1 MPFIQGD
8 PVTQNQRYASFVEQE
23 KADKQA
29 QQSLT
34 KDVAARVSQIY
45 KDAPYIPASVILS
58 MAKSGTSPETVEAIK
73 KTAAQ
78 QTANQLA
85 PNKPKKKGWF
95 QELIYDNVKAAS
107 RWSFAGLSLVPDL
120 VQNVASQAFSAND
133 PAGFDGWFKS
143 TQLGTLMSNTQ
154 EAGEGF
160 FLGETAMEKQ
170 AERARRVR
178 GTINGSAWT
187 IGRGAAEVAFTPGS
201 KPYAFLSG
209 FIDAAVQIGA
219 DPTLPA
225 GKALKT
231 ARLAKATLPG
241 VGTAEEIAN
250 ASQLAKGLAGLNS
263 AEGMSFQASKFGQ
276 WATSDPRAKRLTSRI
291 VEIAS
296 DASKTVEEKTL
307 FMLENIPGLDPVM
320 ARAFAEADDQAKV
333 LGLLGTASA
342 RLTTNPADV
351 LLPTDIRDIKLA
363 RRLDPRFDDSVKERV
378 GLYRNFR
385 GKWLQTMPKGTV
397 VINGTGADKT
407 QAVMNYARY
416 LRGSGFADDSQ
427 EFKTVMQKVVEA
439 YSSADPAIARA
450 SAKEAY
456 DSLIETVFVSLG
468 GKSEASRQ
476 AAKEIIGAARSA
488 KARVFNI
495 NDVGNADDGGAL
507 QMLRSVLPED
517 VFDDIPLDV
526 QDRLVI
532 NGPGALIELAD
543 DVEVLP
549 DFRRMRALAGN
560 PWLTRNTAGGQR
572 AGTVMAEFVQNE
584 IWKPLTLATGGYV
597 MRNMIDAQTR
607 IAMSGR
613 SGLFSH
619 PQDFILWVLRKKG
632 AFDITGE
639 DFGGVAGVWNKEQD
653 EFWQALTF
661 DLHKNLNDPVAAEQ
675 NLIRNGNFSI
685 VDRGDDA
692 VAHVTGY
699 VDNLALIHTD
709 PILSRVA
716 KLGLEGLDQP
726 ARVQKIKDWLTSPE
740 NKELLGQLR
749 NYFAE
754 GVKYT
759 DPVSGKT
766 GRIRI
771 DPADLDTAVDA
782 WVDKLSEFRVGSIVR
797 DNKDLRV
804 VSAYNRVPLTAMDD
818 GGKTITAGPRNID
831 INDIDPK
838 DIIDGDGGIGS
849 VIRLEDDVEG
859 LIIGTVDTPTGIDPF
874 TGLPSTKQDYVVQPV
889 HNGPAFTKDGLGTQ
903 NLRNLLDTLGEEGKL
918 AQKVKI
924 AQRGTTANTELGQR
938 ALQVKN
944 KFVDTF
950 FVSLYGKATQF
961 LEKSPVFRQSYYREV
976 FNNADLLAPSEA
988 AALLARANTEATKS
1002 GMKLANYVGG
1012 KDVLARLKEV
1022 AAMAPEPID
1031 IRINPAK
1038 WTPET
1043 RIDTGEGFFDAAEK
1057 ATFNSSENALSR
1069 VFSEAK
1075 DEEGFVYH
1083 TTPSANLESISQQG
1097 IIPRQ
1102 TYNEFGEL
1110 VDQKAIYVSSDLNA
1124 LFQNAPSPS
1133 SQMERLGSSDITV
1146 TRIKLPDN
1154 AKIDYGDY
1162 YGEGVLLDQ
1171 VAPSQIEVLSQSGE
1185 WVPLIP
1191 KGMAIGT
1198 LEQLDDFAK
1207 ASALRQTKE
1216 LLYNA
1221 TERSNLEDIFRI
1233 IIPFGGA
1240 WKEVMGTYAKAVV
1253 EDPTRLRKAQLIF
1266 DGARKFD
1273 PDNDGQGF
1281 FYRDATTGEYSFNF
1295 PLSGDIAQLLTGQDV
1310 PLQAPVQRL
1319 SIGLGVVPSIGPM
1332 AQVAASKIIPD
1343 TPATDDII
1351 GFLLPY
1357 GRKTDFNLLP
1367 LWAKKMQEAWEG
1379 NTQNLQTVFG
1389 NTYIET
1395 LRALSGSG
1403 EYDLAD
1409 PNEQEQ
1415 LYADAKGKAR
1425 WLTFLRAAGQFI
1437 GPTSPSPEFKIATK
1451 EGDVYGTQLVKE
1463 FQKLQAN
1470 NYDTAVSEF
1479 LRIYGNDALLYIS
1492 NKTESVAGG
1501 LEATEDFGDW
1511 ERGEGEGLIDQ
1522 YPDVAGFMAP
1532 GGDNFSFEV
1541 WSRQVSKGRRRRLS
1555 DREIVE
1561 LAQYRAASAQY
1572 RALRDKL
1579 PPRPTA
1585 DQKRW
1590 LRQWRV
1596 KLNKEYPGFPV
1607 VAEFN
1612 PGEFPKKLEQLG
1624 RLVQDNRLADNDVS
1638 AATRQYLQARDAAVE
1653 RYVQAG
1659 GAAGGFSTAV
1669 AAAPLRDW
1677 LAGIGKA
1684 LKEDT
1689 PEFARLYERLL
1700 STEVEE

>member
-1 MPFIQGD
+1 
-8 PVTQNQRYASFVEQE
+8 
-23 KADKQA
+23 
-29 QQSLT
+29 
-34 KDVAARVSQIY
+34 
-45 KDAPYIPASVILS
+45 
-58 MAKSGTSPETVEAIK
+58 
-73 KTAAQ
+73 
-78 QTANQLA
+78 
-85 PNKPKKKGWF
+85 
-95 QELIYDNVKAAS
+95 
-107 RWSFAGLSLVPDL
+107 
-120 VQNVASQAFSAND
+120 
-133 PAGFDGWFKS
+133 
-143 TQLGTLMSNTQ
+143 
-154 EAGEGF
+154 
-160 FLGETAMEKQ
+160 
-170 AERARRVR
+170 
-178 GTINGSAWT
+178 
-187 IGRGAAEVAFTPGS
+187 
-201 KPYAFLSG
+201 
-209 FIDAAVQIGA
+209 
-219 DPTLPA
+219 
-225 GKALKT
+225 
-231 ARLAKATLPG
+231 
-241 VGTAEEIAN
+241 
-250 ASQLAKGLAGLNS
+250 
-263 AEGMSFQASKFGQ
+263 
-276 WATSDPRAKRLTSRI
+276 
-291 VEIAS
+291 
-296 DASKTVEEKTL
+296 
-307 FMLENIPGLDPVM
+307 
-320 ARAFAEADDQAKV
+320 
-333 LGLLGTASA
+333 
-342 RLTTNPADV
+342 
-351 LLPTDIRDIKLA
+351 
-363 RRLDPRFDDSVKERV
+363 
-378 GLYRNFR
+378 
-385 GKWLQTMPKGTV
+385 
-397 VINGTGADKT
+397 
-407 QAVMNYARY
+407 
-416 LRGSGFADDSQ
+416 
-427 EFKTVMQKVVEA
+427 
-439 YSSADPAIARA
+439 
-450 SAKEAY
+450 
-456 DSLIETVFVSLG
+456 
-468 GKSEASRQ
+468 
-476 AAKEIIGAARSA
+476 
-488 KARVFNI
+488 
-495 NDVGNADDGGAL
+495 
-507 QMLRSVLPED
+507 
-517 VFDDIPLDV
+517 
-526 QDRLVI
+526 
-532 NGPGALIELAD
+532 
-543 DVEVLP
+543 
-549 DFRRMRALAGN
+549 
-560 PWLTRNTAGGQR
+560 
-572 AGTVMAEFVQNE
+572 
-584 IWKPLTLATGGYV
+584 
-597 MRNMIDAQTR
+597 
-607 IAMSGR
+607 
-613 SGLFSH
+613 
-619 PQDFILWVLRKKG
+619 
-632 AFDITGE
+632 
-639 DFGGVAGVWNKEQD
+639 
-653 EFWQALTF
+653 
-661 DLHKNLNDPVAAEQ
+661 
-675 NLIRNGNFSI
+675 
-685 VDRGDDA
+685 
-692 VAHVTGY
+692 
-699 VDNLALIHTD
+699 
-709 PILSRVA
+709 
-716 KLGLEGLDQP
+716 
-726 ARVQKIKDWLTSPE
+726 
-740 NKELLGQLR
+740 
-749 NYFAE
+749 
-754 GVKYT
+754 
-759 DPVSGKT
+759 
-766 GRIRI
+766 
-771 DPADLDTAVDA
+771 
-782 WVDKLSEFRVGSIVR
+782 
-797 DNKDLRV
+797 
-804 VSAYNRVPLTAMDD
+804 
-818 GGKTITAGPRNID
+818 
-831 INDIDPK
+831 
-838 DIIDGDGGIGS
+838 
-849 VIRLEDDVEG
+849 
-859 LIIGTVDTPTGIDPF
+859 
-874 TGLPSTKQDYVVQPV
+874 
-889 HNGPAFTKDGLGTQ
+889 
-903 NLRNLLDTLGEEGKL
+903 
-918 AQKVKI
+918 
-924 AQRGTTANTELGQR
+924 
-938 ALQVKN
+938 
-944 KFVDTF
+944 
-950 FVSLYGKATQF
+950 
-961 LEKSPVFRQSYYREV
+961 
-976 FNNADLLAPSEA
+976 
-988 AALLARANTEATKS
+988 
-1002 GMKLANYVGG
+1002 
-1012 KDVLARLKEV
+1012 
-1022 AAMAPEPID
+1022 
-1031 IRINPAK
+1031 
-1038 WTPET
+1038 
-1043 RIDTGEGFFDAAEK
+1043 
-1057 ATFNSSENALSR
+1057 
-1069 VFSEAK
+1069 
-1075 DEEGFVYH
+1075 
-1083 TTPSANLESISQQG
+1083 
-1097 IIPRQ
+1097 
-1102 TYNEFGEL
+1102 
-1110 VDQKAIYVSSDLNA
+1110 
-1124 LFQNAPSPS
+1124 
-1133 SQMERLGSSDITV
+1133 MERLGSSDITV

-1379 NTQNLQTVFG
+1379 NTQNLQTVYG

-1395 LRALSGSG
+1395 LRALSASG

-1624 RLVQDNRLADNDVS
+1624 RLVQDNRLADNDV
-1638 AATRQYLQARDAAVE
+1638 ADATRQYLQARDAAVE

>member
-1 MPFIQGD
+1 
-8 PVTQNQRYASFVEQE
+8 
-23 KADKQA
+23 
-29 QQSLT
+29 
-34 KDVAARVSQIY
+34 
-45 KDAPYIPASVILS
+45 
-58 MAKSGTSPETVEAIK
+58 
-73 KTAAQ
+73 
-78 QTANQLA
+78 
-85 PNKPKKKGWF
+85 
-95 QELIYDNVKAAS
+95 
-107 RWSFAGLSLVPDL
+107 
-120 VQNVASQAFSAND
+120 
-133 PAGFDGWFKS
+133 
-143 TQLGTLMSNTQ
+143 
-154 EAGEGF
+154 
-160 FLGETAMEKQ
+160 
-170 AERARRVR
+170 
-178 GTINGSAWT
+178 
-187 IGRGAAEVAFTPGS
+187 
-201 KPYAFLSG
+201 
-209 FIDAAVQIGA
+209 
-219 DPTLPA
+219 
-225 GKALKT
+225 
-231 ARLAKATLPG
+231 
-241 VGTAEEIAN
+241 
-250 ASQLAKGLAGLNS
+250 
-263 AEGMSFQASKFGQ
+263 
-276 WATSDPRAKRLTSRI
+276 
-291 VEIAS
+291 
-296 DASKTVEEKTL
+296 
-307 FMLENIPGLDPVM
+307 
-320 ARAFAEADDQAKV
+320 
-333 LGLLGTASA
+333 
-342 RLTTNPADV
+342 
-351 LLPTDIRDIKLA
+351 
-363 RRLDPRFDDSVKERV
+363 
-378 GLYRNFR
+378 
-385 GKWLQTMPKGTV
+385 MPKGTV

-407 QAVMNYARY
+407 EAVKSYARY
-416 LRGSGFADDSQ
+416 LRGSGFTDDSQ

-439 YSSADPAIARA
+439 YSSADPSIARA

-456 DSLIETVFVSLG
+456 DLLIETVFVSLG

-584 IWKPLTLATGGYV
+584 IWKPLTLATGGYM

-804 VSAYNRVPLTAMDD
+804 VSAYNRVPLTTMDD

-988 AALLARANTEATKS
+988 AALLKRANTEATKS

-1022 AAMAPEPID
+1022 AAS
-1031 IRINPAK
+1031 
-1038 WTPET
+1038 T
-1043 RIDTGEGFFDAAEK
+1043 
-1057 ATFNSSENALSR
+1057 
-1069 VFSEAK
+1069 
-1075 DEEGFVYH
+1075 
-1083 TTPSANLESISQQG
+1083 
-1097 IIPRQ
+1097 
-1102 TYNEFGEL
+1102 
-1110 VDQKAIYVSSDLNA
+1110 SD
-1124 LFQNAPSPS
+1124 
-1133 SQMERLGSSDITV
+1133 
-1146 TRIKLPDN
+1146 
-1154 AKIDYGDY
+1154 
-1162 YGEGVLLDQ
+1162 
-1171 VAPSQIEVLSQSGE
+1171 
-1185 WVPLIP
+1185 
-1191 KGMAIGT
+1191 AIGT

-1379 NTQNLQTVFG
+1379 NTQNLQTVYG

-1395 LRALSGSG
+1395 LRALSASG

-1624 RLVQDNRLADNDVS
+1624 RLVQDNRLADNDV
-1638 AATRQYLQARDAAVE
+1638 ADATRQYLQARDAAVE

>member
-95 QELIYDNVKAAS
+95 HELIYDNVKAAS

-120 VQNVASQAFSAND
+120 VQNAASQAFSAND

-143 TQLGTLMSNTQ
+143 TQLGTLMSNTK

-416 LRGSGFADDSQ
+416 LRGSGLADDSQ

-439 YSSADPAIARA
+439 YSSADPSIARA

-456 DSLIETVFVSLG
+456 DLLIETVFVSLG
-468 GKSEASRQ
+468 GKSAGAKQ

-584 IWKPLTLATGGYV
+584 IWKPLTLATGGYM

-804 VSAYNRVPLTAMDD
+804 VSAYNRVPLTTMDD

-988 AALLARANTEATKS
+988 AALLKRANTEATKS

-1022 AAMAPEPID
+1022 AAS
-1031 IRINPAK
+1031 
-1038 WTPET
+1038 T
-1043 RIDTGEGFFDAAEK
+1043 
-1057 ATFNSSENALSR
+1057 
-1069 VFSEAK
+1069 
-1075 DEEGFVYH
+1075 
-1083 TTPSANLESISQQG
+1083 
-1097 IIPRQ
+1097 
-1102 TYNEFGEL
+1102 
-1110 VDQKAIYVSSDLNA
+1110 SD
-1124 LFQNAPSPS
+1124 
-1133 SQMERLGSSDITV
+1133 
-1146 TRIKLPDN
+1146 
-1154 AKIDYGDY
+1154 
-1162 YGEGVLLDQ
+1162 
-1171 VAPSQIEVLSQSGE
+1171 
-1185 WVPLIP
+1185 
-1191 KGMAIGT
+1191 AIGT

-1379 NTQNLQTVFG
+1379 NTQNLQTVYG

-1395 LRALSGSG
+1395 LRALSASG

-1624 RLVQDNRLADNDVS
+1624 RLVQDNRLADNDV
-1638 AATRQYLQARDAAVE
+1638 ADATRQYLQARDAAVE

>member
-1 MPFIQGD
+1 MPFIEGD
-8 PVTQNQRYASFVEQE
+8 PVTQDQRFDAIYKEMRGETE
-23 KADKQA
+23 KQKTL
-29 QQSLT
+29 S
-34 KDVAARVSQIY
+34 KDVADRAAQIY
-45 KDAPYIPASVILS
+45 RDAPYIPASVILS
-58 MAKSGTSPETVEAIK
+58 MAKSGTSPETVQAIK
-73 KTAAQ
+73 KTAALK
-78 QTANQLA
+78 TARDLD
-85 PNKPKKKGWF
+85 PSKPKKKGWF
-95 QELIYDNVKAAS
+95 QEVIADNVKAAS
-107 RWSFAGLSLVPDL
+107 RWTFAGLSLVPDL
-120 VQNVASQAFSAND
+120 VQNVAAQAFSPND

-143 TQLGTLMSNTQ
+143 TQLGTLMSNTK
-154 EAGEGF
+154 EAGEGY
-160 FLGETAMEKQ
+160 FLSEQAMETQ

-178 GTINGSAWT
+178 GTINNQAWT
-187 IGRGAAEVAFTPGS
+187 IGRGAAELAFTPGS
-201 KPYAFLSG
+201 KPYSILSG

-225 GKALKT
+225 GKALKS
-231 ARLAKATLPG
+231 ARLAKAVIPG
-241 VGTAEEIAN
+241 LATAEDIEN
-250 ASQLAKGLAGLNS
+250 AAKLAKGIAGLND
-263 AEGMSFQASKFGQ
+263 AEGIAFQATKFGK
-276 WATSDPRAKRLTSRI
+276 WATSDPRAKRLTARI
-291 VEIAS
+291 VEVAS
-296 DASKTVEEKTL
+296 DAGKTVEEKTL
-307 FMLENIPGLDPVM
+307 FMLENIPGLDPAM
-320 ARAFAEADDQAKV
+320 ARAFAEADQEAKV

-351 LLPTDIRDIKLA
+351 LLPTDIRDIRLSRRSNELLA
-363 RRLDPRFDDSVKERV
+363 RFDGFMEDSLKERV
-378 GLYRNFR
+378 GLYRSIRNNRWF
-385 GKWLQTMPKGTV
+385 QTMPKGTV
-397 VINGTGADKT
+397 VINGTGADKA
-407 QAVMNYARY
+407 QSVLNYARY
-416 LRGSGFADDSQ
+416 LRGAGFADDTE
-427 EFKTVMQKVVEA
+427 EFKTVMQKVVSA
-439 YSSADPAIARA
+439 YSSTDPATARA

-468 GKSEASRQ
+468 GKSESARQ
-476 AAKEIIGAARSA
+476 AAQEMIGAARSA

-517 VFDDIPLDV
+517 VFDDIPIDALDNA
-526 QDRLVI
+526 VI

-619 PQDFILWVLRKKG
+619 PQDFILWVLRRKG
-632 AFDITGE
+632 TIDITGE
-639 DFGGVAGVWNKEQD
+639 DFGGVAGVWNKEQE

-675 NLIRNGNFSI
+675 NLVRNGNFSI

-692 VAHVTGY
+692 VGHVTGY
-699 VDNLALIHTD
+699 IDNLALIHAD

-726 ARVQKIKDWLTSPE
+726 ARVQRIKDWLTSPE

-754 GVKYT
+754 GVKWT
-759 DPVSGKT
+759 DPVTGKT
-766 GRIRI
+766 GRIKI
-771 DPADLDTAVDA
+771 DPADLDEALNA
-782 WVDKLSEFRVGSIVR
+782 WVDKLSEFRVGTIVR
-797 DNKDLRV
+797 DNQDLRV
-804 VSAYNRVPLTAMDD
+804 VTAYNKVPLTVTDET
-818 GGKTITAGPRNID
+818 GYTVTAGARDID

-838 DIIDGDGGIGS
+838 DILEGDGGIGS
-849 VIRLEDDVEG
+849 IIRLEDDVEG
-859 LIIGTVDTPTGIDPF
+859 LIIGTTDIPTGVDPF
-874 TGLPSTKQDYVVQPV
+874 TGLPSTKQNYVVQPV
-889 HNGPAFTKDGLGTQ
+889 HAGPAFTKDGLGTQ
-903 NLRNLLDTLGEEGKL
+903 YLRNLVNTLGEEGKL

-924 AQRGTTANTELGQR
+924 AQRGITSNNELGQR
-938 ALQVKN
+938 ALAVKN
-944 KFVDTF
+944 KFVDFF
-950 FVSLYGKATQF
+950 FVNLYGKATQV

-976 FNNADLLAPSEA
+976 FNNADLLAPDQ
-988 AALLARANTEATKS
+988 AALLLTRAKNESAKM
-1002 GMKLANYVGG
+1002 GMKVANYVGG
-1012 KDVLARLKEV
+1012 KDVLARLEEV
-1022 AAMAPEPID
+1022 A
-1031 IRINPAK
+1031 K
-1038 WTPET
+1038 ST
-1043 RIDTGEGFFDAAEK
+1043 
-1057 ATFNSSENALSR
+1057 
-1069 VFSEAK
+1069 
-1075 DEEGFVYH
+1075 
-1083 TTPSANLESISQQG
+1083 
-1097 IIPRQ
+1097 
-1102 TYNEFGEL
+1102 
-1110 VDQKAIYVSSDLNA
+1110 SD
-1124 LFQNAPSPS
+1124 
-1133 SQMERLGSSDITV
+1133 
-1146 TRIKLPDN
+1146 
-1154 AKIDYGDY
+1154 
-1162 YGEGVLLDQ
+1162 
-1171 VAPSQIEVLSQSGE
+1171 
-1185 WVPLIP
+1185 
-1191 KGMAIGT
+1191 AIGT

-1221 TERSNLEDIFRI
+1221 TDRSNLEDVLRVIV
-1233 IIPFGGA
+1233 PFGAA
-1240 WKEVMGTYAKAVV
+1240 WKEVLGTYAKAVV
-1253 EDPTRLRKAQLIF
+1253 EDPTRIRKAQLIF

-1295 PLSGDIAQLLTGQDV
+1295 PLSGDISKLLTGQDV
-1310 PLQAPVQRL
+1310 PLQAPVKRL

-1332 AQVAASKIIPD
+1332 AQIAASKIIPD
-1343 TPATDDII
+1343 TPATDEII

-1357 GRKTDFNLLP
+1357 GRKTEFNLLP
-1367 LWAKKMQEAWEG
+1367 MWAKKMQEAWEG
-1379 NTQNLQTVFG
+1379 NTQNLQTVYG

-1395 LRALSGSG
+1395 LRALSASG
-1403 EYDLAD
+1403 EYDLSD

-1415 LYADAKGKAR
+1415 LYADARGKAR
-1425 WLTFLRAAGQFI
+1425 ILTGLRALGQFI
-1437 GPTSPSPEFKIATK
+1437 GPTSPSPEFKISTK
-1451 EGDVYGTQLVKE
+1451 DGDIYGTQLVKE

-1492 NKTESVAGG
+1492 NKTEAVAGG
-1501 LEATEDFGDW
+1501 LEATDDFGDW
-1511 ERGEGEGLIDQ
+1511 ERGEGQGLLDQ

-1541 WSRQVSKGRRRRLS
+1541 WSRQVAKGRRRRLT

-1585 DQKRW
+1585 EQKRW

-1612 PGEFPKKLEQLG
+1612 PGEFPKKLEQLN
-1624 RLVQDNRLADNDVS
+1624 RLVQDDRLADNDV
-1638 AATRQYLQARDAAVE
+1638 ADATRQYLKARDAAVQ

-1659 GAAGGFSTAV
+1659 GAQGGFSTAV

-1677 LAGIGKA
+1677 LAGIGQA
-1684 LKEDT
+1684 LKQET

>member
-29 QQSLT
+29 QQSLS

-95 QELIYDNVKAAS
+95 QEIIADNVKAAS

-120 VQNVASQAFSAND
+120 VQNAASQVFSAND

-143 TQLGTLMSNTQ
+143 TQLGTLMSNTK

-250 ASQLAKGLAGLNS
+250 ASQLAKGLAGLDS

-296 DASKTVEEKTL
+296 DASKTVEEKTV
-307 FMLENIPGLDPVM
+307 FMLENIPGLDVVT

-407 QAVMNYARY
+407 EAVKSYARY

-439 YSSADPAIARA
+439 YSSADPSIARA

-456 DSLIETVFVSLG
+456 DLLIETVFVSLG

-572 AGTVMAEFVQNE
+572 AGTVMAVFVQDE

-782 WVDKLSEFRVGSIVR
+782 WVDKLSEFRVGSIIR

-804 VSAYNRVPLTAMDD
+804 VSAYNRVPLTAMDE

-988 AALLARANTEATKS
+988 AALLKRANTEATKS

-1022 AAMAPEPID
+1022 AAS
-1031 IRINPAK
+1031 
-1038 WTPET
+1038 T
-1043 RIDTGEGFFDAAEK
+1043 
-1057 ATFNSSENALSR
+1057 
-1069 VFSEAK
+1069 
-1075 DEEGFVYH
+1075 
-1083 TTPSANLESISQQG
+1083 
-1097 IIPRQ
+1097 
-1102 TYNEFGEL
+1102 
-1110 VDQKAIYVSSDLNA
+1110 SD
-1124 LFQNAPSPS
+1124 
-1133 SQMERLGSSDITV
+1133 
-1146 TRIKLPDN
+1146 
-1154 AKIDYGDY
+1154 
-1162 YGEGVLLDQ
+1162 
-1171 VAPSQIEVLSQSGE
+1171 
-1185 WVPLIP
+1185 
-1191 KGMAIGT
+1191 AIGT

-1310 PLQAPVQRL
+1310 PLQAPVKRL

-1379 NTQNLQTVFG
+1379 NTQNLQTVYG

-1395 LRALSGSG
+1395 LRALSASG

-1624 RLVQDNRLADNDVS
+1624 RLVQDNRLADNDV
-1638 AATRQYLQARDAAVE
+1638 ADATRQYLQARDAAVE

-1684 LKEDT
+1684 LKQDT

>member
-8 PVTQNQRYASFVEQE
+8 PVTQNQRYASFAEQE

-85 PNKPKKKGWF
+85 PNKPRKKAWW
-95 QELIYDNVKAAS
+95 EEVIYDPIKAAS

-120 VQNVASQAFSAND
+120 VQNVASQAFSPND
-133 PAGFDGWFKS
+133 PTGFDGWFKS

-241 VGTAEEIAN
+241 LGTAEEIAN
-250 ASQLAKGLAGLNS
+250 ASQLAKGLAGLDS

-378 GLYRNFR
+378 GLYKNFR

-439 YSSADPAIARA
+439 YSSTDPSIARA

-572 AGTVMAEFVQNE
+572 AGTVMAVFVQDE

-699 VDNLALIHTD
+699 VDNLALIHAD

-804 VSAYNRVPLTAMDD
+804 VSAYNRVPLTAMDE

-988 AALLARANTEATKS
+988 AALLKRANTEATKS

-1022 AAMAPEPID
+1022 AAS
-1031 IRINPAK
+1031 
-1038 WTPET
+1038 T
-1043 RIDTGEGFFDAAEK
+1043 
-1057 ATFNSSENALSR
+1057 
-1069 VFSEAK
+1069 
-1075 DEEGFVYH
+1075 
-1083 TTPSANLESISQQG
+1083 
-1097 IIPRQ
+1097 
-1102 TYNEFGEL
+1102 
-1110 VDQKAIYVSSDLNA
+1110 SD
-1124 LFQNAPSPS
+1124 
-1133 SQMERLGSSDITV
+1133 
-1146 TRIKLPDN
+1146 
-1154 AKIDYGDY
+1154 
-1162 YGEGVLLDQ
+1162 
-1171 VAPSQIEVLSQSGE
+1171 
-1185 WVPLIP
+1185 
-1191 KGMAIGT
+1191 AIGT

-1379 NTQNLQTVFG
+1379 NTQNLQTVYG

-1395 LRALSGSG
+1395 LRALSASG

-1425 WLTFLRAAGQFI
+1425 WLTFLRAAGQFF

-1624 RLVQDNRLADNDVS
+1624 RLVQDNRLADNDV
-1638 AATRQYLQARDAAVE
+1638 ADATRQYLQARDAAVE

>member
-8 PVTQNQRYASFVEQE
+8 PVTQDQRYASFVDQE

-29 QQSLT
+29 QLSLN
-34 KDVAARVSQIY
+34 KDVATRVSQIY

-73 KTAAQ
+73 KTAAK
-78 QTANQLA
+78 QTANQLN

-95 QELIYDNVKAAS
+95 QEIIADNVKAAS

-120 VQNVASQAFSAND
+120 VQNAASQVFSPND

-143 TQLGTLMSNTQ
+143 TQLGTLMSNTK

-160 FLGETAMEKQ
+160 FLGEQAMEKQ

-187 IGRGAAEVAFTPGS
+187 IGRGAAELAFTPGS
-201 KPYAFLSG
+201 KPYSILSG
-209 FIDAAVQIGA
+209 FVDAAVQVGA
-219 DPTLPA
+219 DPTLYA

-231 ARLAKATLPG
+231 IRLANAVIPG
-241 VGTAEEIAN
+241 LAAAEDIEN
-250 ASQLAKGLAGLNS
+250 AAKLAKGAAGLND
-263 AEGMSFQASKFGQ
+263 AEGIAFQASKFGK
-276 WATSDPRAKRLTSRI
+276 WATSDPRAKRLTARI
-291 VEIAS
+291 VEVAS

-307 FMLENIPGLDPVM
+307 FMLENIPGLDPAM

-363 RRLDPRFDDSVKERV
+363 RFTNSLDDAAKERV
-378 GLYRNFR
+378 GLYRTVRNSRWF
-385 GKWLQTMPKGTV
+385 QTMPKGTV
-397 VINGTGADKT
+397 VINGTGADKA
-407 QAVMNYARY
+407 QSVMNYARY
-416 LRGSGFADDSQ
+416 LRGAGFTDDSE

-439 YSSADPAIARA
+439 YSSTDPAVARA

-468 GKSEASRQ
+468 GKSEASQQ

-507 QMLRSVLPED
+507 QMLRAVLPED
-517 VFDDIPLDV
+517 AFDDIPLDV

-560 PWLTRNTAGGQR
+560 PWLTRNAAGGQR
-572 AGTVMAEFVQNE
+572 AGTVMAEFIQNE

-675 NLIRNGNFSI
+675 NLVRNGNFSI

-699 VDNLALIHTD
+699 VDNLALIHSD

-759 DPVSGKT
+759 DPVTGQT

-771 DPADLDTAVDA
+771 DPADLDTAIDA

-797 DNKDLRV
+797 DNQDLRV
-804 VSAYNRVPLTAMDD
+804 VSAYNRVPLTTTVD
-818 GGKTITAGPRNID
+818 GKTVTASSRSVD

-849 VIRLEDDVEG
+849 IIRLEDDVEG
-859 LIIGTVDTPTGIDPF
+859 LIIGTVDTPTGVDPF

-889 HNGPAFTKDGLGTQ
+889 HNGPAFTDDGLGTQ

-938 ALQVKN
+938 ALQIKN

-950 FVSLYGKATQF
+950 FVTLYGKATQI

-988 AALLARANTEATKS
+988 AALLARAKGEASKS
-1002 GMKLANYVGG
+1002 GMKLANYLGG
-1012 KDVLARLKEV
+1012 KDVLARLEEV
-1022 AAMAPEPID
+1022 A
-1031 IRINPAK
+1031 
-1038 WTPET
+1038 
-1043 RIDTGEGFFDAAEK
+1043 
-1057 ATFNSSENALSR
+1057 NS
-1069 VFSEAK
+1069 
-1075 DEEGFVYH
+1075 
-1083 TTPSANLESISQQG
+1083 T
-1097 IIPRQ
+1097 
-1102 TYNEFGEL
+1102 
-1110 VDQKAIYVSSDLNA
+1110 SD
-1124 LFQNAPSPS
+1124 
-1133 SQMERLGSSDITV
+1133 
-1146 TRIKLPDN
+1146 
-1154 AKIDYGDY
+1154 
-1162 YGEGVLLDQ
+1162 
-1171 VAPSQIEVLSQSGE
+1171 
-1185 WVPLIP
+1185 
-1191 KGMAIGT
+1191 AIGT

-1221 TERSNLEDIFRI
+1221 TERSNIEDVLRI
-1233 IIPFGGA
+1233 IIPFGSA
-1240 WKEVMGTYAKAVV
+1240 WKEVLGTYAKAVV
-1253 EDPTRLRKAQLIF
+1253 EDPTRIRKAQLIF

-1295 PLSGDIAQLLTGQDV
+1295 PLSGDISQLLTGQDV
-1310 PLQAPVQRL
+1310 PLQAPVKRL

-1357 GRKTDFNLLP
+1357 GRKTEFNLLP
-1367 LWAKKMQEAWEG
+1367 LWAKKMQEAWEA
-1379 NTQNLQTVFG
+1379 NTQNLQTVYG

-1395 LRALSGSG
+1395 LRALSASG

-1425 WLTFLRAAGQFI
+1425 WLTFLRAAGQFF
-1437 GPTSPSPEFKIATK
+1437 GPTSPSPEFKIDTIA
-1451 EGDVYGTQLVKE
+1451 GDFYGTQLVKE

-1501 LEATEDFGDW
+1501 LEATDDFGDW

-1541 WSRQVSKGRRRRLS
+1541 WSRQVAKGRRRRLT

-1579 PPRPTA
+1579 PPRPNA

-1624 RLVQDNRLADNDVS
+1624 RLVQDDRLADNDV
-1638 AATRQYLQARDAAVE
+1638 ADATRQYLQARDAAVQ

-1684 LKEDT
+1684 LKQDT

>member
-8 PVTQNQRYASFVEQE
+8 PVTEAQRYASFIEQE

-29 QQSLT
+29 QLSLN

-73 KTAAQ
+73 KTAAK
-78 QTANQLA
+78 QTANQLD

-95 QELIYDNVKAAS
+95 QEIIADNVKAAS

-120 VQNVASQAFSAND
+120 VQNAASQVFSAND

-143 TQLGTLMSNTQ
+143 TQLGTLMSNTK

-160 FLGETAMEKQ
+160 FLSETAMEKQ

-187 IGRGAAEVAFTPGS
+187 IGRGAAEVVFTPGS
-201 KPYAFLSG
+201 KPYSFLSG

-250 ASQLAKGLAGLNS
+250 ASKLAKGLAGLDS

-276 WATSDPRAKRLTSRI
+276 WATSDPRAQRLTSRI
-291 VEIAS
+291 VEVAS
-296 DASKTVEEKTL
+296 DTTKTVEEKTL
-307 FMLENIPGLDPVM
+307 FILENIPGLDLVT

-363 RRLDPRFDDSVKERV
+363 RRLDPRFDDSVKERF

-407 QAVMNYARY
+407 QSVMNYARY
-416 LRGSGFADDSQ
+416 LRGAGFADDSQ

-439 YSSADPAIARA
+439 YSSTDPAVARA

-468 GKSEASRQ
+468 GKSAGAKQ

-507 QMLRSVLPED
+507 QMLRAVLPED
-517 VFDDIPLDV
+517 TFDDIPLDV

-692 VAHVTGY
+692 IAHVTGY
-699 VDNLALIHTD
+699 VDNLALIHSD

-804 VSAYNRVPLTAMDD
+804 VSAYNRVPLTSTNEA
-818 GGKTITAGPRNID
+818 GYTITAGPRNID

-849 VIRLEDDVEG
+849 IIRLEDDVEG
-859 LIIGTVDTPTGIDPF
+859 LIIGTVDNPTGLDPF

-950 FVSLYGKATQF
+950 FVSLYGKATQI

-988 AALLARANTEATKS
+988 AALLTRAGTEATKS

-1012 KDVLARLKEV
+1012 KDVLARLQEV
-1022 AAMAPEPID
+1022 A
-1031 IRINPAK
+1031 
-1038 WTPET
+1038 
-1043 RIDTGEGFFDAAEK
+1043 
-1057 ATFNSSENALSR
+1057 NS
-1069 VFSEAK
+1069 
-1075 DEEGFVYH
+1075 
-1083 TTPSANLESISQQG
+1083 T
-1097 IIPRQ
+1097 
-1102 TYNEFGEL
+1102 
-1110 VDQKAIYVSSDLNA
+1110 SD
-1124 LFQNAPSPS
+1124 
-1133 SQMERLGSSDITV
+1133 
-1146 TRIKLPDN
+1146 
-1154 AKIDYGDY
+1154 
-1162 YGEGVLLDQ
+1162 
-1171 VAPSQIEVLSQSGE
+1171 
-1185 WVPLIP
+1185 
-1191 KGMAIGT
+1191 AIGT

-1240 WKEVMGTYAKAVV
+1240 WKEVLGTYAKAVV
-1253 EDPTRLRKAQLIF
+1253 EDPTRIRKAQLIF

-1295 PLSGDIAQLLTGQDV
+1295 PFSGDIAQLLTGQDV
-1310 PLQAPVQRL
+1310 PLQAPVKRL

-1379 NTQNLQTVFG
+1379 NTQNLQTVYG

-1395 LRALSGSG
+1395 LRALSASG

-1451 EGDVYGTQLVKE
+1451 EGDIYGTQLVKE

-1541 WSRQVSKGRRRRLS
+1541 WSRQVSKGRRRRLT

-1579 PPRPTA
+1579 PPRPNA

-1612 PGEFPKKLEQLG
+1612 PGEFPKKLEQLN
-1624 RLVQDNRLADNDVS
+1624 RLVQDSRLADNDV
-1638 AATRQYLQARDAAVE
+1638 ADATRQYLQARDAAVQ

-1684 LKEDT
+1684 LKQDT

>member
-1 MPFIQGD
+1 
-8 PVTQNQRYASFVEQE
+8 
-23 KADKQA
+23 
-29 QQSLT
+29 
-34 KDVAARVSQIY
+34 
-45 KDAPYIPASVILS
+45 
-58 MAKSGTSPETVEAIK
+58 
-73 KTAAQ
+73 
-78 QTANQLA
+78 
-85 PNKPKKKGWF
+85 
-95 QELIYDNVKAAS
+95 
-107 RWSFAGLSLVPDL
+107 
-120 VQNVASQAFSAND
+120 
-133 PAGFDGWFKS
+133 
-143 TQLGTLMSNTQ
+143 
-154 EAGEGF
+154 
-160 FLGETAMEKQ
+160 
-170 AERARRVR
+170 
-178 GTINGSAWT
+178 
-187 IGRGAAEVAFTPGS
+187 VAFTPGS

-416 LRGSGFADDSQ
+416 LRGSGLADDSQ

-439 YSSADPAIARA
+439 YSSADPSIARA

-456 DSLIETVFVSLG
+456 DLLIETVFVSLG
-468 GKSEASRQ
+468 GKSAGAKQ

-584 IWKPLTLATGGYV
+584 IWKPLTLATGGYM

-804 VSAYNRVPLTAMDD
+804 VSAYNRVPLTTMDD

-988 AALLARANTEATKS
+988 AALLKRANTEATKS

-1022 AAMAPEPID
+1022 AAS
-1031 IRINPAK
+1031 
-1038 WTPET
+1038 T
-1043 RIDTGEGFFDAAEK
+1043 
-1057 ATFNSSENALSR
+1057 
-1069 VFSEAK
+1069 
-1075 DEEGFVYH
+1075 
-1083 TTPSANLESISQQG
+1083 
-1097 IIPRQ
+1097 
-1102 TYNEFGEL
+1102 
-1110 VDQKAIYVSSDLNA
+1110 SD
-1124 LFQNAPSPS
+1124 
-1133 SQMERLGSSDITV
+1133 
-1146 TRIKLPDN
+1146 
-1154 AKIDYGDY
+1154 
-1162 YGEGVLLDQ
+1162 
-1171 VAPSQIEVLSQSGE
+1171 
-1185 WVPLIP
+1185 
-1191 KGMAIGT
+1191 AIGT

-1379 NTQNLQTVFG
+1379 NTQNLQTVYG

-1395 LRALSGSG
+1395 LRALSASG

-1624 RLVQDNRLADNDVS
+1624 RLVQDNRLADNDV
-1638 AATRQYLQARDAAVE
+1638 ADATRQYLQARDAAVE

>member
-95 QELIYDNVKAAS
+95 HELIYDNVKAAS

-120 VQNVASQAFSAND
+120 VQNAASQAFSAND

-143 TQLGTLMSNTQ
+143 TQLGTLMSNTK

-416 LRGSGFADDSQ
+416 LRGSGLADDSQ

-439 YSSADPAIARA
+439 YSSADPSIARA

-456 DSLIETVFVSLG
+456 DLLIETVFVSLG
-468 GKSEASRQ
+468 GKSAGAKQ

-584 IWKPLTLATGGYV
+584 IWKPLTLATGGYM

-804 VSAYNRVPLTAMDD
+804 VSAYNRVPLTTMDD

-988 AALLARANTEATKS
+988 AALLKRANTEATKS

-1022 AAMAPEPID
+1022 AAS
-1031 IRINPAK
+1031 
-1038 WTPET
+1038 T
-1043 RIDTGEGFFDAAEK
+1043 
-1057 ATFNSSENALSR
+1057 
-1069 VFSEAK
+1069 
-1075 DEEGFVYH
+1075 
-1083 TTPSANLESISQQG
+1083 
-1097 IIPRQ
+1097 
-1102 TYNEFGEL
+1102 
-1110 VDQKAIYVSSDLNA
+1110 SD
-1124 LFQNAPSPS
+1124 
-1133 SQMERLGSSDITV
+1133 
-1146 TRIKLPDN
+1146 
-1154 AKIDYGDY
+1154 
-1162 YGEGVLLDQ
+1162 
-1171 VAPSQIEVLSQSGE
+1171 
-1185 WVPLIP
+1185 
-1191 KGMAIGT
+1191 AIGT

-1379 NTQNLQTVFG
+1379 NTQNLQTVYG

-1395 LRALSGSG
+1395 LRALSASG

-1624 RLVQDNRLADNDVS
+1624 RLVQDNRLADNDV
-1638 AATRQYLQARDAAVE
+1638 ADATRQYLQARDAAVE

-1684 LKEDT
+1684 LKQDT
-1689 PEFARLYERLL
+1689 PEFSRLYERLL

>member
-8 PVTQNQRYASFVEQE
+8 PVTQNQRYASFAEQE

-29 QQSLT
+29 QQSLS

-95 QELIYDNVKAAS
+95 QELIYDNVKTAS

-120 VQNVASQAFSAND
+120 VQNAASQAFSAND
-133 PAGFDGWFKS
+133 PTGFDGWFKS
-143 TQLGTLMSNTQ
+143 TQLGTLMSNTK

-241 VGTAEEIAN
+241 LGTAEEIAN
-250 ASQLAKGLAGLNS
+250 ASQLAKGLAGLDS

-296 DASKTVEEKTL
+296 DSSKTVEEKTL

-699 VDNLALIHTD
+699 VDNLALIHAD

-804 VSAYNRVPLTAMDD
+804 VSAYNRVPLTTMDE

-1022 AAMAPEPID
+1022 AAS
-1031 IRINPAK
+1031 
-1038 WTPET
+1038 T
-1043 RIDTGEGFFDAAEK
+1043 
-1057 ATFNSSENALSR
+1057 
-1069 VFSEAK
+1069 
-1075 DEEGFVYH
+1075 
-1083 TTPSANLESISQQG
+1083 
-1097 IIPRQ
+1097 
-1102 TYNEFGEL
+1102 
-1110 VDQKAIYVSSDLNA
+1110 SD
-1124 LFQNAPSPS
+1124 
-1133 SQMERLGSSDITV
+1133 
-1146 TRIKLPDN
+1146 
-1154 AKIDYGDY
+1154 
-1162 YGEGVLLDQ
+1162 
-1171 VAPSQIEVLSQSGE
+1171 
-1185 WVPLIP
+1185 
-1191 KGMAIGT
+1191 AIGT

-1310 PLQAPVQRL
+1310 PLQAPVKRL

-1379 NTQNLQTVFG
+1379 NTQNLQTVYG

-1395 LRALSGSG
+1395 LRALSASG

-1624 RLVQDNRLADNDVS
+1624 RLVQDNRLADNDV
-1638 AATRQYLQARDAAVE
+1638 ADATRQYLQARDAAVE

-1684 LKEDT
+1684 LKQDT

>member
-95 QELIYDNVKAAS
+95 HELIYDNVKAAS

-120 VQNVASQAFSAND
+120 VQNAASQAFSAND

-143 TQLGTLMSNTQ
+143 TQLGTLMSNTK

-416 LRGSGFADDSQ
+416 LRGSGLADDSQ

-439 YSSADPAIARA
+439 YSSADPSIARA

-456 DSLIETVFVSLG
+456 DLLIETVFVSLG
-468 GKSEASRQ
+468 GKSAGAKQ

-584 IWKPLTLATGGYV
+584 IWKPLTLATGGYM

-804 VSAYNRVPLTAMDD
+804 VSAYNRVPLTTMDD

-988 AALLARANTEATKS
+988 AALLKRANTEATKS

-1022 AAMAPEPID
+1022 AAS
-1031 IRINPAK
+1031 
-1038 WTPET
+1038 T
-1043 RIDTGEGFFDAAEK
+1043 
-1057 ATFNSSENALSR
+1057 
-1069 VFSEAK
+1069 
-1075 DEEGFVYH
+1075 
-1083 TTPSANLESISQQG
+1083 
-1097 IIPRQ
+1097 
-1102 TYNEFGEL
+1102 
-1110 VDQKAIYVSSDLNA
+1110 SD
-1124 LFQNAPSPS
+1124 
-1133 SQMERLGSSDITV
+1133 
-1146 TRIKLPDN
+1146 
-1154 AKIDYGDY
+1154 
-1162 YGEGVLLDQ
+1162 
-1171 VAPSQIEVLSQSGE
+1171 
-1185 WVPLIP
+1185 
-1191 KGMAIGT
+1191 AIGT

-1379 NTQNLQTVFG
+1379 NTQNLQTVYG

-1395 LRALSGSG
+1395 LRALSASG

-1492 NKTESVAGG
+1492 NKTDSVAGG

-1624 RLVQDNRLADNDVS
+1624 RLVQDNRLADNDV
-1638 AATRQYLQARDAAVE
+1638 ADATRQYLQARDAAVE

>member
-8 PVTQNQRYASFVEQE
+8 PVTQDQRYASFVEQE

-29 QQSLT
+29 QLSLN
-34 KDVAARVSQIY
+34 KDVADRVSQIY

-85 PNKPKKKGWF
+85 PGKPKKKGWF
-95 QELIYDNVKAAS
+95 QEIIADNVKAAS

-120 VQNVASQAFSAND
+120 AQNVASQVFSPND

-154 EAGEGF
+154 QAGEGY
-160 FLGETAMEKQ
+160 FLSEEALETQ
-170 AERARRVR
+170 GERARRVR
-178 GTINGSAWT
+178 GTINNQAWT
-187 IGRGAAEVAFTPGS
+187 IGRGAAEIAFTPGS
-201 KPYAFLSG
+201 KPYSILSG

-219 DPTLPA
+219 DPTLPV

-241 VGTAEEIAN
+241 LGTAEEIAN
-250 ASQLAKGLAGLNS
+250 ASQLAKGLAGLDS

-276 WATSDPRAKRLTSRI
+276 WVTSDPRATRLTSRI
-291 VEIAS
+291 VEVAS

-333 LGLLGTASA
+333 FGLLGTASA

-385 GKWLQTMPKGTV
+385 GKWLQTIPKGTV
-397 VINGTGADKT
+397 VINGTGADKA
-407 QAVMNYARY
+407 QAVKDYARY
-416 LRGSGFADDSQ
+416 LRGSGFADESQ

-439 YSSADPAIARA
+439 YSSTDPSIARA

-456 DSLIETVFVSLG
+456 DLLIETVFVSLG
-468 GKSEASRQ
+468 GKSSGAKQ

-507 QMLRSVLPED
+507 QMLRAVLPED

-560 PWLTRNTAGGQR
+560 PWLTRNVEGGQR

-632 AFDITGE
+632 AFDIKGE
-639 DFGGVAGVWNKEQD
+639 DFGGVAGVWNKEQE

-661 DLHKNLNDPVAAEQ
+661 DLHKNLGDPVAAEQ

-692 VAHVTGY
+692 IAHVTGY
-699 VDNLALIHTD
+699 VDNLALIHSD

-804 VSAYNRVPLTAMDD
+804 VSAYNRVPLTSTNEA
-818 GGKTITAGPRNID
+818 GYTVTAGPRNID

-849 VIRLEDDVEG
+849 IVRLEDDVEG
-859 LIIGTVDTPTGIDPF
+859 LIIGIVDTPTGVDPF

-924 AQRGTTANTELGQR
+924 AQRGTRDNTQLGQR
-938 ALQVKN
+938 ALQVKD

-950 FVSLYGKATQF
+950 FVTLYGKATQF

-988 AALLARANTEATKS
+988 AALLTRAGTEATKS

-1012 KDVLARLKEV
+1012 KDVLARLQEV
-1022 AAMAPEPID
+1022 A
-1031 IRINPAK
+1031 
-1038 WTPET
+1038 
-1043 RIDTGEGFFDAAEK
+1043 
-1057 ATFNSSENALSR
+1057 NS
-1069 VFSEAK
+1069 
-1075 DEEGFVYH
+1075 
-1083 TTPSANLESISQQG
+1083 T
-1097 IIPRQ
+1097 
-1102 TYNEFGEL
+1102 
-1110 VDQKAIYVSSDLNA
+1110 SD
-1124 LFQNAPSPS
+1124 
-1133 SQMERLGSSDITV
+1133 
-1146 TRIKLPDN
+1146 
-1154 AKIDYGDY
+1154 
-1162 YGEGVLLDQ
+1162 
-1171 VAPSQIEVLSQSGE
+1171 
-1185 WVPLIP
+1185 
-1191 KGMAIGT
+1191 AIGT

-1221 TERSNLEDIFRI
+1221 TERSNIEDVLRI
-1233 IIPFGGA
+1233 IIPFGSA
-1240 WKEVMGTYAKAVV
+1240 WKEVLGTYAKAVV
-1253 EDPTRLRKAQLIF
+1253 EDPTRIRKAQLIF

-1295 PLSGDIAQLLTGQDV
+1295 PLSGDISQLLTGQDV
-1310 PLQAPVQRL
+1310 PLQAPVKRL
-1319 SIGLGVVPSIGPM
+1319 SIGLGIVPSIGPM

-1379 NTQNLQTVFG
+1379 NTQNLQTVYG

-1395 LRALSGSG
+1395 LRALSASG
-1403 EYDLAD
+1403 EYDLSD

-1451 EGDVYGTQLVKE
+1451 DGDVYGTQLVKE

-1541 WSRQVSKGRRRRLS
+1541 WSRQVSKGRRRRLT

-1579 PPRPTA
+1579 PPRPTS

-1596 KLNKEYPGFPV
+1596 KLNQEYPGFPV

-1612 PGEFPKKLEQLG
+1612 PGEFPKKLEQLS
-1624 RLVQDNRLADNDVS
+1624 RLVQDNRLADNDV
-1638 AATRQYLQARDAAVE
+1638 ADATRQYLQARDTAVE

-1669 AAAPLRDW
+1669 ASAPLRDW

-1684 LKEDT
+1684 LKQET

>member
-120 VQNVASQAFSAND
+120 VQNAASQAFSAND

-143 TQLGTLMSNTQ
+143 TQLGTLMSNTK

-416 LRGSGFADDSQ
+416 LRGSGLADDSQ

-439 YSSADPAIARA
+439 YSSADPSIARA

-456 DSLIETVFVSLG
+456 DLLIETVFVSLG
-468 GKSEASRQ
+468 GKSAGAKQ

-584 IWKPLTLATGGYV
+584 IWKPLTLATGGYM

-804 VSAYNRVPLTAMDD
+804 VSAYNRVPLTTMDD

-988 AALLARANTEATKS
+988 AALLKRANTEATKS

-1022 AAMAPEPID
+1022 AAS
-1031 IRINPAK
+1031 
-1038 WTPET
+1038 T
-1043 RIDTGEGFFDAAEK
+1043 
-1057 ATFNSSENALSR
+1057 
-1069 VFSEAK
+1069 
-1075 DEEGFVYH
+1075 
-1083 TTPSANLESISQQG
+1083 
-1097 IIPRQ
+1097 
-1102 TYNEFGEL
+1102 
-1110 VDQKAIYVSSDLNA
+1110 SD
-1124 LFQNAPSPS
+1124 
-1133 SQMERLGSSDITV
+1133 
-1146 TRIKLPDN
+1146 
-1154 AKIDYGDY
+1154 
-1162 YGEGVLLDQ
+1162 
-1171 VAPSQIEVLSQSGE
+1171 
-1185 WVPLIP
+1185 
-1191 KGMAIGT
+1191 AIGT

-1379 NTQNLQTVFG
+1379 NTQNLQTVYG

-1395 LRALSGSG
+1395 LRALSASG

-1624 RLVQDNRLADNDVS
+1624 RLVQDNRLADNDV
-1638 AATRQYLQARDAAVE
+1638 ADATRQYLQARDAAVE

>member
-8 PVTQNQRYASFVEQE
+8 PVTQDQRYASFVVDTEAE
-23 KADKQA
+23 KQA
-29 QQSLT
+29 GQKLN

-73 KTAAQ
+73 NTAAK
-78 QTANQLA
+78 QTASQLD

-95 QELIYDNVKAAS
+95 QEVIADNVKAAS
-107 RWSFAGLSLVPDL
+107 RWTFAGLSLVPDL
-120 VQNVASQAFSAND
+120 AQNVASQVFSSND

-143 TQLGTLMSNTQ
+143 TQLGTLMSNTK
-154 EAGEGF
+154 EAGEGY
-160 FLGETAMEKQ
+160 FLSEQAMEKQ

-178 GTINGSAWT
+178 GTINNQAWT
-187 IGRGAAEVAFTPGS
+187 IGRGAAEIAFTPGS
-201 KPYAFLSG
+201 KPYSILSG
-209 FIDAAVQIGA
+209 FIDAAVQVGA
-219 DPTLPA
+219 DPTIVG
-225 GKALKT
+225 GKALKS
-231 ARLAKATLPG
+231 ARLAKATIPG
-241 VGTAEEIAN
+241 LGTAEDIAN
-250 ASQLAKGLAGLNS
+250 AALLAKGEAGLNS
-263 AEGMSFQASKFGQ
+263 AEGISFQASKFGQ
-276 WATSDPRAKRLTSRI
+276 WVISDPRAKRLTSRI
-291 VEIAS
+291 IEVAS
-296 DASKTVEEKTL
+296 DAGKTVEEKTL
-307 FMLENIPGLDPVM
+307 FMLENIDGLDPVI

-363 RRLDPRFDDSVKERV
+363 QRLAPNFDDSVKERF

-385 GKWLQTMPKGTV
+385 NKWLETMPKGTV
-397 VINGTGADKT
+397 VINGTGADKK
-407 QAVMNYARY
+407 QSILNYARY
-416 LRGSGFADDSQ
+416 LRGAGFADDTQ
-427 EFKTVMQKVVEA
+427 EFKTVMEKAVQA
-439 YSSADPAIARA
+439 YSSTNPSTARA

-456 DSLIETVFVSLG
+456 DLLIETVFTSLG

-476 AAKEIIGAARSA
+476 AAKEMIGAARSA

-507 QMLRSVLPED
+507 QMLRAALPED

-526 QDRLVI
+526 QERIVI

-584 IWKPLTLATGGYV
+584 IWKPLTLATGGYM

-619 PQDFILWVLRKKG
+619 PQDYLLWVMRKKG
-632 AFDITGE
+632 TFDITGE

-699 VDNLALIHTD
+699 VDNLALIHAD

-726 ARVQKIKDWLTSPE
+726 ARVQRIKDWLTSPE

-804 VSAYNRVPLTAMDD
+804 VSAYNRVPLTTMDEN
-818 GGKTITAGPRNID
+818 GKTITAGSRNID

-838 DIIDGDGGIGS
+838 DIIDGDGSVGS
-849 VIRLEDDVEG
+849 IIRLEDDVEG

-874 TGLPSTKQDYVVQPV
+874 TGLPSTKQNYVVQPV

-944 KFVDTF
+944 KFVDFF
-950 FVSLYGKATQF
+950 FVNLYGKATQV

-988 AALLARANTEATKS
+988 AALLARAKGEATKS

-1012 KDVLARLKEV
+1012 KDVLARLQEV
-1022 AAMAPEPID
+1022 A
-1031 IRINPAK
+1031 
-1038 WTPET
+1038 
-1043 RIDTGEGFFDAAEK
+1043 
-1057 ATFNSSENALSR
+1057 NS
-1069 VFSEAK
+1069 
-1075 DEEGFVYH
+1075 
-1083 TTPSANLESISQQG
+1083 T
-1097 IIPRQ
+1097 
-1102 TYNEFGEL
+1102 
-1110 VDQKAIYVSSDLNA
+1110 SD
-1124 LFQNAPSPS
+1124 
-1133 SQMERLGSSDITV
+1133 
-1146 TRIKLPDN
+1146 
-1154 AKIDYGDY
+1154 
-1162 YGEGVLLDQ
+1162 
-1171 VAPSQIEVLSQSGE
+1171 
-1185 WVPLIP
+1185 
-1191 KGMAIGT
+1191 AIGT

-1233 IIPFGGA
+1233 VVPFGAA
-1240 WKEVMGTYAKAVV
+1240 WKEVLGTYAKAVV
-1253 EDPTRLRKAQLIF
+1253 EDPTRIRKAQLIF

-1281 FYRDATTGEYSFNF
+1281 FYRDATTGDYSFNF
-1295 PLSGDIAQLLTGQDV
+1295 PLSGWVSQLLTGQEV
-1310 PLQAPVQRL
+1310 PLQAPVKRL

-1357 GRKTDFNLLP
+1357 GRKTEFNLLP

-1379 NTQNLQTVFG
+1379 NTQNLQTVYG

-1395 LRALSGSG
+1395 LRALSASG

-1437 GPTSPSPEFKIATK
+1437 GPTSPSPEFKISTK
-1451 EGDVYGTQLVKE
+1451 DGDIYGTQLVKE

-1492 NKTESVAGG
+1492 NKTEAVAGG
-1501 LEATEDFGDW
+1501 LEATDDFGDW

-1541 WSRQVSKGRRRRLS
+1541 WSRQVAKGRRRRLT

-1579 PPRPTA
+1579 PPRPNA

-1624 RLVQDNRLADNDVS
+1624 RLVQDERLADNDV
-1638 AATRQYLQARDAAVE
+1638 ADATRQYLQARDAAVG

-1684 LKEDT
+1684 LKQET